1 MFTRPEPQSPR
12 RGAAVPRAGGMTLVE
27 MLVVIVIIALLMAL
41 LLPAV
46 QGVREAARR
55 IHCRNNLKQIGIA
68 LSGHVAYHNAF
79 PHSVAYDNPNDVNPG
94 PPDRNGRGWILGIL
108 PYLEQQPLFD
118 RFTAGDCFAGS
129 FPSGGLWKPGC
140 RELMRLQTATL
151 HCPSDSGVVALSTN
165 AGQWVGIPVAQTSYK
180 GVIGDTRMGGAHTGS
195 PECHT
200 RTKCP
205 GMFWRHTWFSPISPA
220 SIRDGLSNTF
230 AVGEDVVAANL
241 QSVAY
246 YANGDYS
253 SCHAPLNY
261 FPRPPT
267 PNQWAFVM
275 SFRSLH
281 PGGAHFCF
289 ADGSVH
295 YVSESIELA
304 VYQGLA
310 TRAGREPVSLS
321 P

>member
-1 MFTRPEPQSPR
+1 MSRSTEPLSP
-12 RGAAVPRAGGMTLVE
+12 GPTAAGVGSRGMTLVE
-27 MLVVIVIIALLMAL
+27 MLVVIAIIALLIAL

-46 QGVREAARR
+46 QGVRESARR
-55 IHCRNNLKQIGIA
+55 VQCSNNLKQIGLA
-68 LSGHVAYHNAF
+68 LSGHVAHHEAF
-79 PHSVAYDNPNDVNPG
+79 PHSVAYDNPHDGNSG
-94 PPDRNGRGWILGIL
+94 PPDRNGRGWILSIL

-118 RFTAGDCFAGS
+118 GFTKGACFTGS
-129 FPSGGLWKPGC
+129 HSSGGLWKAGC
-140 RELMRLQTATL
+140 RELMQLQTVTL
-151 HCPSDSGVVALSTN
+151 HCPSDSGVLALSTN
-165 AGQWVGIPVAQTSYK
+165 QYQWSGIPVAQTSYK
-180 GVIGDTRMGGAHTGS
+180 GVIGDTQMGGAHTGS
-195 PECHT
+195 PDCHT

-205 GMFWRHTWFSPISPA
+205 GMFWRHTWFSPITPA

-230 AVGEDVVAANL
+230 AVGEDVVAANHH
-241 QSVAY
+241 SVAY

-261 FPRPPT
+261 FPQPPA
-267 PNQWAFVM
+267 PNHWPSVM

-304 VYQGLA
+304 VYQGLS
-310 TRAGREPVSLS
+310 TKAGRETVSLS

>member
-1 MFTRPEPQSPR
+1 MPCFRRSPLA
-12 RGAAVPRAGGMTLVE
+12 RGFTLVE
-27 MLVVIVIIALLMAL
+27 MLVVIAIIALLIAL

-46 QGVREAARR
+46 QGVRESARR
-55 IHCRNNLKQIGIA
+55 VQCSNNLKQIGLA
-68 LSGHVAYHNAF
+68 LSGHVAHHEAF
-79 PHSVAYDNPNDVNPG
+79 PHSVAFDNPHDGNSG
-94 PPDRNGRGWILGIL
+94 PPDRNGRGWILSIL

-118 RFTAGDCFAGS
+118 GFTKGACFTGS
-129 FPSGGLWKPGC
+129 HSSGGLWKAGC
-140 RELMRLQTATL
+140 RELMQLQTVTL
-151 HCPSDSGVVALSTN
+151 HCPSDSGVLALSTN
-165 AGQWVGIPVAQTSYK
+165 QYQWSGIPVAQTSYK
-180 GVIGDTRMGGAHTGS
+180 GVIGDTQMGGAHTGS
-195 PECHT
+195 PDCHT

-205 GMFWRHTWFSPISPA
+205 GMFWRHTWFSPITPA

-230 AVGEDVVAANL
+230 AVGEDVVAANHH
-241 QSVAY
+241 SVAY

-261 FPRPPT
+261 FPQPPA
-267 PNQWAFVM
+267 PNHWPSVM

-304 VYQGLA
+304 VYQGLS
-310 TRAGREPVSLS
+310 TKAGRETVSLS

>member
-1 MFTRPEPQSPR
+1 MWEAFVQAR
-12 RGAAVPRAGGMTLVE
+12 RQPARLRGLTLVE
-27 MLVVIVIIALLMAL
+27 MLVVIAIIALLMAL

-46 QGVREAARR
+46 QGAREAARQ
-55 IHCRNNLKQIGIA
+55 IQCGNNLKQIGLA
-68 LSGHVAYHNAF
+68 LSSHVLHQGAF
-79 PHSVAYDNPNDVNPG
+79 PDSVAFDNPHDGNPG
-94 PPDRNGRGWILGIL
+94 PPDRNGCGWILLIL
-108 PYLEQQPLFD
+108 PYLDQQPLFD
-118 RFTAGDCFAGS
+118 RFANGDCFTGS
-129 FPSGGLWKPGC
+129 YPSGGLWKAGC
-140 RELMRLQTATL
+140 RELMQLQTATL
-151 HCPSDSGVVALSTN
+151 HCPSDSDVLALSTSQY
-165 AGQWVGIPVAQTSYK
+165 QWTGIPVAQTSYK
-180 GVIGDTRMGGAHTGS
+180 GVIGDTRMGNAHTGS
-195 PECHT
+195 PDCHT

-230 AVGEDVVAANL
+230 AVGEDVVAANHH
-241 QSVAY
+241 SVAY
-246 YANGDYS
+246 YSNGDYS

-261 FPRPPT
+261 FPEPPA
-267 PNQWAFVM
+267 PNDWSSVM

-304 VYQGLA
+304 VYQGLS
-310 TRAGREPVSLS
+310 TKAGRETVSLS